1 MMMNKRVAVMFVMG
15 CAVLALTPGCRKK
28 HVGNNGKPDSDLIG
42 AGGVSGDIPMSGDP
56 SARFTE
62 ANRVMDAD
70 AQFEP
75 IHFSY
80 DGAQVEAADA
90 QKVTKVADYMR
101 RNSHYAVLID
111 GHCDERGS
119 AEYNQSLGERR
130 AQAVRAYL
138 VGLGIPAA
146 SINTRSFGEEKPVDA
161 GHNEASWQK
170 NRRAEFGIY
179 R

>member
-28 HVGNNGKPDSDLIG
+28 PVNHGGPGGETMDINRVDGDNPL
-42 AGGVSGDIPMSGDP
+42 AGGAEG
-56 SARFTE
+56 RFVE
-62 ANRVMDAD
+62 GNRVTDPE
-70 AQFEP
+70 AQFEA

-80 DGAQVEAADA
+80 DGAQVDGAEA

-101 RNSHYAVLID
+101 RNSRYAVLID

-130 AQAVRAYL
+130 ALAVRAYL

-146 SINTRSFGEEKPVDA
+146 SINTRSFGEEKPTDP
-161 GHNEASWQK
+161 GHNEAAWQK